1 MNSSNPKTING
12 KVYDKYSLNLAINGM
27 YKEDGTPDAN
37 IAMRLI
43 PTRVE
48 NGVVEKVD
56 EQSIPVYLGTIVGA
70 DEATQLAVAK
80 VQQALQEFIQ
90 LKGL

>member
-1 MNSSNPKTING
+1 MNTTNPKIIDSKT
-12 KVYDKYSLNLAINGM
+12 YDKYSLNLAINGM
-27 YKEDGTPDAN
+27 YKPDGTPDAN

-56 EQSIPVYLGTIVGA
+56 EQSIPVYLGTIIGA

>member
-1 MNSSNPKTING
+1 MNSSNPKIING
-12 KVYDKYSLNLAINGM
+12 KTYDKYSLNLAINGM
-27 YKEDGTPDAN
+27 YKEDGTADAN

-43 PTRVE
+43 PTRIE

-70 DEATQLAVAK
+70 DEPTQLAVAK